1 MDLCL
6 HHSRNSGVSPHDI
19 QLSLENAGTG
29 KLTVST
35 YCLFADQ
42 PVNGEL
48 RRTAMGAR
56 AASGR
61 RKNS

>member
-1 MDLCL
+1 MLAPQPKQ
-6 HHSRNSGVSPHDI
+6 RREPHDI

-42 PVNGEL
+42 PVNGDL